1 MIHLKN
7 AINATTFTSHLLHSL
22 QLESI
27 IERIPKRSETKLRR
41 FGYGISRKSDQMLI
55 VKRDVLSN
63 LSEIWAPIK
72 DLAA

>member
-41 FGYGISRKSDQMLI
+41 FGYGLHYHR
-55 VKRDVLSN
+55 N
-63 LSEIWAPIK
+63 LSWNQMKSSSLKEMY
-72 DLAA
+72 